1 MGHWVSGVLLYLHLQ
16 VVLDVFRNILQTR
29 WLLGVLPRSD
39 LFTGNGNGLIAP
51 EQGPLEFVART
62 PLSCLI
68 KQILT
73 DVCFYIPGILMTV
86 FIPTRFG
93 HLLCPFSRPLE
104 LRFGEVVADVQLP
117 METLLYHILIPFIT
131 GD

>member
-1 MGHWVSGVLLYLHLQ
+1 
-16 VVLDVFRNILQTR
+16 
-29 WLLGVLPRSD
+29 
-39 LFTGNGNGLIAP
+39 
-51 EQGPLEFVART
+51 
-62 PLSCLI
+62 
-68 KQILT
+68 
-73 DVCFYIPGILMTV
+73 MTV